1 MLAMP
6 PEMRQNAAMSKTTKD
21 SQKPASKQASKATK
35 KATGKR
41 TRTLAGKNS
50 AVNITIRQ
58 IDRSKNGS
66 NWTTFLVQGWQE
78 NGKWQRKQ
86 FKDRS
91 AAETFVA
98 LKRVEV
104 ENKGRAQRMILSG
117 LTQEQH
123 DAAVAA
129 FDRLG
134 GTYTLAESVEFFLR
148 HHRPPEFTINMKKAI
163 NLYLDDR
170 ERDGIRPRS
179 VKAIK
184 SVLKQFSDHVRDP
197 LVNEVTPAK
206 VESFLR
212 SLRAKDGTEKA
223 TLKTWNNYRNDLG
236 GFFSWAATP
245 DPATNRPFIFENP
258 VVKVRKFKARAVREE
273 QDAKPATTS
282 PANVRRMFSVLLR
295 WREGVLIRYYAYL
308 YFSGIRPEEMKRLAS
323 REAELVNLKTGII
336 TIPANISKTRSE
348 RQVRISDNLAAW
360 LNATN
365 GKPAVP
371 PNFYRLA
378 KQFRKHFDLSHDEA
392 RHSFISYHVAL
403 HRSIG
408 DAALQAGNSEA
419 IVRRHYLNTH
429 AQEEGAEFFRIVPD
443 KKRRRA
449 VLAKPAAARKSH
461 LRAV

>member
-1 MLAMP
+1 
-6 PEMRQNAAMSKTTKD
+6 MSKTTNAP
-21 SQKPASKQASKATK
+21 SKPASKPASKATQK
-35 KATGKR
+35 VAKKR
-41 TRTLAGKNS
+41 TRILASKN
-50 AVNITIRQ
+50 APVNITIRQ

-66 NWTTFLVQGWQE
+66 NWTTYLVQGWQE

-86 FKDRS
+86 FKERS

-129 FDRLG
+129 YDRLG

-148 HHRPPEFTINMKKAI
+148 HHRPPDFTINMNKAI

-184 SVLKQFSDHVRDP
+184 SVLKQFAEHEHDP

-212 SLRAKDGTEKA
+212 SLRTKDGTEKA

-236 GFFSWAATP
+236 GFFSWAAIP
-245 DPATNRPFIFENP
+245 DASTNRPFTFENP
-258 VVKVRKFKARAVREE
+258 VAKVRRFKARAVREE
-273 QDAKPATTS
+273 QDAKPTTTT
-282 PANVRRMFSVLLR
+282 PARTRHLLSVLMR
-295 WREGVLIRYYAYL
+295 WRDGVLVRYFAYL
-308 YFSGIRPEEMKRLAS
+308 YFSGIRPEELKRLAP
-323 REAELVNLKTGII
+323 REAELVNLKTGTI
-336 TIPANISKTRSE
+336 TIPANVSKTRHE
-348 RQVRISDNLAAW
+348 RQVSISSNLAAW
-360 LNATN
+360 LESTK
-365 GKPAVP
+365 GKPVSP
-371 PNFYRLA
+371 PNFDRLS
-378 KQFRKHFDLSHDEA
+378 KLVRKHFNLSHDEA

-403 HRSIG
+403 HRSVG
-408 DAALQAGNSEA
+408 DAALQAGNSES
-419 IVRRHYLNTH
+419 IVKRHYLNTH
-429 AQEEGAEFFRIVPD
+429 TTEEGAEFFRIVPD
-443 KKRRRA
+443 KDRRRA
-449 VLAKPAAARKSH
+449 MLAKPTPAKKAH
-461 LRAV
+461 LRAI